1 MINMHLKISGMSCG
15 NCVKHVTQAL
25 SEIPGISE
33 IEVDLAQADAHFVID
48 DLNKKDL
55 VIQTLTAHGYPAT
68 LA

>member
-48 DLNKKDL
+48 DLNKTDL